1 MVMGTLANL
10 YAIQQSFS
18 TIQKVDR
25 DIVDVKDII
34 SVDLIAN
41 ELAKQQLN
49 DKSTYVVCFYIFVT
63 ETNCLFILI
72 HFYKT
77 PVYPLLIYILKQIIN
92 NIFMICNIF
101 YHKKEYQFYI

>member
-18 TIQKVDR
+18 TIQKVDK
-25 DIVDVKDII
+25 DIVDVKDVI

-49 DKSTYVVCFYIFVT
+49 DKSMYTVCIYIFVSDK
-63 ETNCLFILI
+63 LFDYSNTFL
-72 HFYKT
+72 
-77 PVYPLLIYILKQIIN
+77 
-92 NIFMICNIF
+92 
-101 YHKKEYQFYI
+101 